1 MFFCRIRSREKCPKE
16 PTCQHFLSPL
26 HDPNGALDV
35 EPHLETLLK
44 GLHLLLFHSSLV
56 DEIGI
61 LGESRILLSIV
72 ATRRDIGQPAFV
84 PRDWSRGCPD
94 DFRSLIFQ
102 TVACKFLPYSAS
114 LPRFEIKRTNGPV
127 YRTSRCDCACFHL
140 FIQRSSRLFNTAR

>member
-84 PRDWSRGCPD
+84 PRDWSRGVPRRFPLAYLPNSRMQILTVLGEFTA
-94 DFRSLIFQ
+94 FRDKTNERS
-102 TVACKFLPYSAS
+102 CLPYKS
-114 LPRFEIKRTNGPV
+114 L
-127 YRTSRCDCACFHL
+127 
-140 FIQRSSRLFNTAR
+140 RLFRFSFIYSTF